1 MPKTKAD
8 HSVPAQSPRKLTL
21 VMLTL
26 AATALSTQANAVN
39 AVGGVG
45 LEGSSRGVVSYVNAV
60 GGVGLE

>member
-1 MPKTKAD
+1 
-8 HSVPAQSPRKLTL
+8 
-21 VMLTL
+21 MLTL